1 MTNFKSVMKSKMK
14 PHFQTILLNVLLLF
28 SCSIFGQDISLFQ
41 QFNGRYD
48 FVFVG
53 NTLNP
58 IENSFQ
64 NIPAVYTTSSANLNL
79 NSGDIIEKAYLYW
92 AGCGT
97 GDFDVK
103 LNGQTVTPDR
113 TFSLQRVVSNLVF
126 DYFSAF
132 KDVTAQVQATG
143 NGTYTISDLDVSSFI
158 ELHAQRSTNFAGW
171 ALIVVYKN
179 PNLSLNQLNVYDGM
193 QSVPDE
199 VNITLNSLNVIDN
212 FDAKI
217 GFLAWEG
224 DSGIAVNETL
234 RINGNPIGNPPL
246 NPVNNA
252 FNGTNSFTNSSTLYN
267 MDLDVYPIQNNI
279 NVGDT
284 SAEIQ
289 LTSSQDFVMINAIVT
304 KLNSQLPDATV
315 AINNVKTVCDS
326 RTIDADYKVSNYNS
340 TAVLPINTPISIYAN
355 DVFIR
360 TFFTQTTILI
370 DESETGQVSLTIP
383 PSIPNT
389 FDLKFVVD
397 DNGSGIGIIA
407 EISDSNNKF
416 RTEVTLRVSPLFNLL
431 PNLEVCNEGNGKGT
445 FNFSNYEALVKVNPS
460 DVASFYSSLQEAQDN
475 INPIFNLSNFIALTT
490 PRTIFARVGIDL
502 CSSITSFELR
512 TKNCPPLVH
521 NFVSANND
529 TFNDTFHIDNLR
541 GVFLNHK
548 ISIYNRWGTLIWIGT
563 NATEEWDG
571 HAKSGLLI
579 GNNDIPEGTYYYI
592 IELNDQDYKE
602 PLSGYLYLTR

>member
-1 MTNFKSVMKSKMK
+1 MKL
-14 PHFQTILLNVLLLF
+14 HFQNIFLSIVLLF
-28 SCSIFGQDISLFQ
+28 SCSTFGQDISLFQ

-64 NIPAVYTTSSANLNL
+64 DIPAVYTTSSANLSL
-79 NSGDIIEKAYLYW
+79 NSNDVIEKAYLYW

-113 TFSLQRVVSNLVF
+113 TFSLQRVVFNLVF
-126 DYFSAF
+126 DYFSAI

-143 NGTYTISDLDVSSFI
+143 NGTYTISDLDVSNFI

-171 ALIVVYKN
+171 ALIIVYKN
-179 PNLSLNQLNVYDGM
+179 QNLPLNQLNIYDGM
-193 QSVPDE
+193 QSVPDQ
-199 VNITLNSLNVIDN
+199 VDITLNSLNVIDN
-212 FDAKI
+212 VDAKI

-252 FNGTNSFTNSSTLYN
+252 FNGTNSLTNSSTLYN

-279 NVGDT
+279 NIGDT
-284 SAEIQ
+284 SAQIQ
-289 LTSSQDFVMINAIVT
+289 LTSGQDFVMINAIVT

-315 AINNVKTVCDS
+315 EINSAETTCDS
-326 RTIDADYKVSNYNS
+326 RTIVADYTISNTNS
-340 TAVLPINTPISIYAN
+340 TAVLPANIPISIYAN

-360 TFFTQTTILI
+360 TIYTQTNIPI
-370 DESETGQVSLTIP
+370 DGNETGQVTLLIP
-383 PSIPNT
+383 ISIPDS

-397 DNGSGIGIIA
+397 DTGSGVGIVT
-407 EISDSNNKF
+407 EISEINNKF
-416 RTEVTLRVSPLFNLL
+416 KIPVVLSRSPLFNDL
-431 PNLEVCNEGNGKGT
+431 PNVETCNEGSGKGT
-445 FNFSNYEALVKVNPS
+445 FNFSNYETLVKVNSS
-460 DVASFYSSLQEAQDN
+460 DNVRFYETLENAQN
-475 INPIFNLSNFIALTT
+475 NTNPIINTSNFVALTT
-490 PRTIFARVGIDL
+490 PKTIYIKLENAN
-502 CSSITSFELR
+502 CSSITTFILE
-512 TKNCPPLVH
+512 TKNCPPIVH

-529 TFNDTFHIDNLR
+529 GANDTFHIDGLKDI
-541 GVFLNHK
+541 FLNYK
-548 ISIYNRWGTLIWIGT
+548 ISIYNRWGTLIWTGNNT
-563 NATEEWDG
+563 SEEWDG
-571 HAKSGLLI
+571 FATNGILLD
-579 GNNDIPEGTYYYI
+579 NKEIPAGTYFYI
-592 IELNDQDYKE
+592 IDLNDPDYSE
-602 PLSGYLYLTR
+602 PLTGYLYLTR

>member
-1 MTNFKSVMKSKMK
+1 MKSKMK

-315 AINNVKTVCDS
+315 AINNVETVCDS
-326 RTIDADYKVSNYNS
+326 RIIVADYKVSNYNS

-355 DVFIR
+355 NVFIR
-360 TFFTQTTILI
+360 TIFTQTTIRI
-370 DESETGQVSLTIP
+370 DESEIGQVSLLIP

-389 FDLKFVVD
+389 FGLKFVVD
-397 DNGSGIGIIA
+397 DNGSGIGVIA
-407 EISDSNNKF
+407 EISELNNKF
-416 RTEVTLRVSPLFNLL
+416 TTEVTLRVSPLFNLL
-431 PNLEVCNEGNGKGT
+431 PNLEVCNEGDGKGT

-460 DVASFYSSLQEAQDN
+460 DVASFFSSLQEAQDN
-475 INPIFNLSNFIALTT
+475 VNPIYNFSNFIALTT

-548 ISIYNRWGTLIWIGT
+548 ISIYNRWGTLIWVGT

-592 IELNDQDYKE
+592 IELNDPDYKE
-602 PLSGYLYLTR
+602 PLTGYLYLTR

>member
-1 MTNFKSVMKSKMK
+1 MKSKMK

-179 PNLSLNQLNVYDGM
+179 TNLSLNQLNVYDGM

-355 DVFIR
+355 NVFIR
-360 TFFTQTTILI
+360 TIFTQTTIRI
-370 DESETGQVSLTIP
+370 DESEIGQVSLLIP

-389 FDLKFVVD
+389 FGLKFVVD
-397 DNGSGIGIIA
+397 DNGSGIGVIA
-407 EISDSNNKF
+407 EISELNNKF
-416 RTEVTLRVSPLFNLL
+416 TTEVTLRVSPLFNLL
-431 PNLEVCNEGNGKGT
+431 PNLEVCNEGDGKGT

-460 DVASFYSSLQEAQDN
+460 DVASFFSSLQEAQDN
-475 INPIFNLSNFIALTT
+475 VNPIYNFSNFIALTT

-548 ISIYNRWGTLIWIGT
+548 ISIYNRWGTLIWVGT

-592 IELNDQDYKE
+592 IELNDPDYKE
-602 PLSGYLYLTR
+602 PLTGYLYLTR

>member
-1 MTNFKSVMKSKMK
+1 MKSKMK

-416 RTEVTLRVSPLFNLL
+416 ITEVSLRVSPSFNLL

-460 DVASFYSSLQEAQDN
+460 DVASFFSSLQEAQDN
-475 INPIFNLSNFIALTT
+475 VNPIYNFSNFIALTT
-490 PRTIFARVGIDL
+490 PKTIFARVGIDL

-529 TFNDTFHIDNLR
+529 SFNDTFHIDNLR

-571 HAKSGLLI
+571 RAKSGLLI

-592 IELNDQDYKE
+592 IELNDPDYKE
-602 PLSGYLYLTR
+602 PLTGYLYLTR